1 LLSRLSKLSTLVLF
15 IFYTFVLG
23 LYALW
28 MGNNLP
34 YHNDI
39 LTYVYPERMFNLT
52 SFQSGFL
59 PLWNPFI
66 ACGLPHLANWQSAC
80 FYPFFWLFNLT
91 GIPKGL
97 IWLALLHQGW
107 AFTGFYFWSRSQ
119 KIPKSLGFLGAIAFA
134 GSAHF
139 IRSWVNLPFL
149 ATASWIPWVFWAMEE
164 HLQKNKLKTAL
175 ITVICLSLQLLAGY
189 PIFAFYTWLTLAA
202 WIARKGPNKSQIK
215 SILGIGLGCLLLTT
229 VQWLPFWEFLTFSTH
244 GDWNVFPYYIHPREL
259 LTLLDPTFMGI
270 PGTQG
275 YRGDSTNSVF
285 GNLYF
290 GLCPLILWLAGWVTE
305 KKQKSFLTLAAL
317 VLLAW
322 MLLPALLAEPSAVRK
337 SLDLL
342 EPSKAIGLFL
352 FFACTSACMFAGQ
365 FPIENFKSKP
375 IANGLLILAILDI
388 LILPFRLTYRCSD
401 PYPPMAP
408 ASLVQDIRTNIADKR
423 IFAAQTNGKLEIHS
437 QKITDEDESR
447 LAGLFVDNLVA
458 NTNMVWGFR
467 SASAYLSLYTK
478 NSKNLYQY
486 GSHGFPYSGDLFDVA
501 GVRLFLLPQILP
513 SPKYKMIE
521 KWKDDFLMLN
531 TSASENLRWVGA
543 SVDLPESPDILN
555 ILAQPHSGW
564 RKKVY
569 LEKNPAGAYNALDP
583 TQRSI
588 PVVAE
593 NNPRSNNNRACLNA
607 DFSGPGYVVFNDSCA
622 PGWHAWVDGKPQPI
636 LRAYGLFMAVSI
648 SESGRHQVNFRYEPA
663 SFRFGAF
670 ISLLSLGLLGF
681 WGMARRPTD

>member
-1 LLSRLSKLSTLVLF
+1 MLSRLSKLSTVVLF
-15 IFYTFVLG
+15 VFYASLLG

-39 LTYVYPERMFNLT
+39 LAYVYPERTFNLA
-52 SFQSGFL
+52 SFQSGVL
-59 PLWNPFI
+59 PLWNPLI

-107 AFTGFYFWSRSQ
+107 AFAGFYFWSKSQ

-175 ITVICLSLQLLAGY
+175 IAAVCLSLQLLAGY

-202 WIARKGPNKSQIK
+202 WIVCKGPNKSQIK
-215 SILGIGLGCLLLTT
+215 SIWGIGLGCLLLTT
-229 VQWLPFWEFLTFSTH
+229 VQWLPFGELLTFSSH
-244 GDWNVFPYYIHPREL
+244 GDWKVFPYYIHPREL
-259 LTLLDPTFMGI
+259 LTLLDPTYLGI

-275 YRGDSTNSVF
+275 YRGDSTNSIF

-290 GLCPLILWLAGWVTE
+290 GLFPLFLWLAGWMTE
-305 KKQKSFLTLAAL
+305 KNRKSFWVWAAL
-317 VLLAW
+317 SLLIW
-322 MLLPALLAEPSAVRK
+322 MILPALWSEPLVAQKV
-337 SLDLL
+337 LDLF
-342 EPSKAIGLFL
+342 EPSKAIGLFI
-352 FFACTSACMFAGQ
+352 FCACTSACILASQSPM
-365 FPIENFKSKP
+365 EKFKFKR
-375 IANGLLILAILDI
+375 AWNWLLILALLDI
-388 LILPFRLTYRCSD
+388 LILPFRLTYRCSN
-401 PYPPMAP
+401 PYLPMAP
-408 ASLVQDIRTNIADKR
+408 SSLIQDIRGNIGNNR
-423 IFAAQTNGKLEIHS
+423 IFAAQSSGKLEIHS
-437 QKITDEDESR
+437 QGITDKDESR
-447 LAGLFVDNLVA
+447 LAGLFVDNLVV

-467 SASAYLSLYTK
+467 SASAYLSLYTE

-486 GSHGFPYSGDLFDVA
+486 GARGFPYTGDLFDVA

-513 SPKYKMIE
+513 SPKYKIMG

-531 TSASENLRWVGA
+531 PHASENLRWVGT
-543 SVDLPESPDILN
+543 SVDLHDAPSILN

-564 RKKVY
+564 RQKVY
-569 LEKNPAGAYNALDP
+569 LEKNSTGVYCALDP
-583 TQRSI
+583 ARRSI
-588 PVVAE
+588 SAVPE
-593 NNPRSNNNRACLNA
+593 NTRRPNNNRACLNA
-607 DFSGPGYVVFNDSCA
+607 DFRGPGYVVFNDSYA

-636 LRAYGLFMAVSI
+636 LRAYGLFMTVPLSVG
-648 SESGRHQVNFRYEPA
+648 GRHQVDFRYEPT

-681 WGMARRPTD
+681 WGMAWRPTN